1 MTGIIR
7 QIRDLV
13 RDTWSHLVCGPGAIL
28 SLAMALL
35 LLWQYYGYPLT
46 YLIHLDALIGDW
58 RYRAIAS
65 SLYWDASN
73 VVLLLIIPLIFA
85 RLLGWKPRQLG
96 LGLGNRRFGLIVV
109 GIGWLIMLPLVIGV
123 ASSGDFRG
131 VYPLDREALRS
142 HEMFWV
148 YEAGY
153 MSFFVGW
160 EFFFRGFMLFTL
172 EPFFGPAA
180 IVVQMIPFALLH
192 FGKPVLEALGSIIA
206 GLFLGAVA
214 WRTRSIW
221 YGVALHAL
229 VAVTMDLYVYFRWG
243 LNP

>member
-1 MTGIIR
+1 
-7 QIRDLV
+7 
-13 RDTWSHLVCGPGAIL
+13 
-28 SLAMALL
+28 
-35 LLWQYYGYPLT
+35 
-46 YLIHLDALIGDW
+46 
-58 RYRAIAS
+58 
-65 SLYWDASN
+65 
-73 VVLLLIIPLIFA
+73 
-85 RLLGWKPRQLG
+85 
-96 LGLGNRRFGLIVV
+96 LIVV

-160 EFFFRGFMLFTL
+160 EFFFRGFLLFAL

-206 GLFLGAVA
+206 GLFLGALA

-221 YGVALHAL
+221 YGVTLHAL